1 MEGMRTVIAGGHGK
15 VGLRLGA
22 VLAERGDQPVGLV
35 RAPEQVADLE
45 AAGVEPLVLD
55 LVAATPEQLAQAL
68 RGADAVVFS
77 AGAGGRGGPEATNA
91 IDGTA
96 ARKLVDAAAAA
107 GVRRFVMVSV
117 FMDAG
122 RSREVSDTFEN
133 YMRVKRD
140 SDVHLAASGLDWTI
154 LRPGTLTDD
163 AGVGRVRLGAAIPQ
177 GAVRRDDVAAV
188 LAALLHAPGT
198 VHQVLE
204 LTEGDVPVAD
214 AVSAVARD

>member
-22 VLAERGDQPVGLV
+22 LLAGRGDQPVGMV
-35 RAPEQVADLE
+35 RAPEQGADLE

-96 ARKLVDAAAAA
+96 ARRLVDAAVAA

-140 SDVHLAASGLDWTI
+140 SDVHLVASGLDWTI

-163 AGVGRVRLGAAIPQ
+163 PGTGRVRLGAAIPQ

-188 LAALLHAPGT
+188 LAALLRAPGS

-204 LTEGDVPVAD
+204 LTEGDIPVAE

>member
-1 MEGMRTVIAGGHGK
+1 MEGMRAVIAGGHGQ

-22 VLAERGDQPVGLV
+22 LLAARGDQPVGLI
-35 RAPEQVADLE
+35 RTAGQAADLE

-55 LVAATPEQLAQAL
+55 LVEATPQQLAQAL
-68 RGADAVVFS
+68 QGAD
-77 AGAGGRGGPEATNA
+77 AGGRGGAEATNA
-91 IDGTA
+91 IDGEGA
-96 ARKLVDAAAAA
+96 VKLVDAATAA

-122 RSREVSDTFEN
+122 RGRDLPDTFEN
-133 YMRVKRD
+133 YLRVKRD
-140 SDVHLAASGLDWTI
+140 SDVHLAASDLDWTI

-163 AGVGRVRLGAAIPQ
+163 AGTGRVRLGPAIAQ

-188 LAALLHAPGT
+188 LAELLHAPGT

-204 LTEGDVPVAD
+204 LTEGDTPVAD
-214 AVSAVARD
+214 AVSGVARA